1 MTFIYPFVFFLFI
14 PLFILYKYE
23 TFATNKY
30 KKRARVLLYLS
41 ISFAILALSRPV
53 ILNTLN
59 KQKFDA
65 QDFIVAIDASYS
77 MQAADL
83 DPTRYIVAKQT
94 LKDIIKAFPKNRF
107 SIFAFTSNAILI
119 SPPTTDSAISFM
131 ALDSLEPKHIL
142 TKGTSLAEL
151 LKTVSKTSYEKKSL
165 IIFSDG
171 GEDYDLDTLVN
182 TAKKNN
188 IIPYVVATGSSSGS
202 VLTLNNKNIK
212 DEKNNLVISR
222 INPILKNFASLSGGK
237 YYLLDSPNSGAVQQI
252 LSDISGVENQKIEI
266 DVLSYTELFHFV
278 TLLSLLSFLM
288 AVTKIHELYVFIPLL
303 FLPNNAHSQILDFY
317 HIYNA
322 NSAFKEANYVQ
333 SAKEFDKLT
342 PSVKSYYNKAVAYYK
357 AGEYK
362 KAVQIFAT
370 IKTTNPLLKQS
381 IFYNMG
387 NCAVKLGKFQRA
399 KIYYQHALSLGHDDE
414 SFYNLRLLYQLN
426 LKEKQDTSN
435 MLPKKEVK
443 KETQADKKEKPQKN
457 EGKQESSKS
466 SSSKSKHEASK
477 SSAGSSDSKGK
488 EKKQALQKTDKPVN
502 AEYKIGYKAYEL
514 INKGYTDEK
523 HPW

>member
-14 PLFILYKYE
+14 PLFILYRYE
-23 TFATNKY
+23 RITTERY
-30 KKRARVLLYLS
+30 KRRARILLYLS

-53 ILNTLN
+53 ILNTLE

-65 QDFIVAIDASYS
+65 QDFIVSIDASYS

-83 DPTRYIVAKQT
+83 EPTRYIVAKET
-94 LKDIIKAFPKNRF
+94 LKEIIKALPKNRF

-131 ALDSLEPKHIL
+131 ALDSLEPKYIL
-142 TKGTSLAEL
+142 TKGTSLIEL

-171 GEDYDLDTLVN
+171 GEDYDLDTLVK

-188 IIPYVVATGSSSGS
+188 IAPYVVATGSSSGS
-202 VLTLNNKNIK
+202 VLTLNNRNIK

-222 INPILKNFASLSGGK
+222 INPILKKFASLSGGK
-237 YYLLDSPNSGAVQQI
+237 YYLLDSLNSDVVKEI
-252 LSDISGVENQKIEI
+252 LSDINGAQNQKIEI
-266 DVLSYTELFHFV
+266 DVVSYTELFHFAA
-278 TLLSLLSFLM
+278 LLTLLSFLM

-303 FLPNNAHSQILDFY
+303 FLPNTAHSQILDFY
-317 HIYNA
+317 HIHNA
-322 NSAFKEANYVQ
+322 NSAFKEANYAQ
-333 SAKEFDKLT
+333 SAEEFKKLT
-342 PSVKSYYNKAVAYYK
+342 PSVKSYYNRAVANYK
-357 AGEYK
+357 AEKYK
-362 KAVQIFAT
+362 EAVQIFAT
-370 IKTTNPLLKQS
+370 IKTTDPLLKQS

-387 NCAVKLGKFQRA
+387 NCAVKLGKFKRA
-399 KIYYQHALSLGHDDE
+399 KIYYQKALSLGYDDD

-426 LKEKQDTSN
+426 LKEKLETSN

-443 KETQADKKEKPQKN
+443 KEPQASKKEKPKKN
-457 EGKQESSKS
+457 AEKKESSKS

-477 SSAGSSDSKGK
+477 SSSGSSDSKGK